1 MASQVSKTRLGKW
14 CILNELLMIDN
25 YQSRSIRAKVREV
38 LLSTWD
44 PIGIAG
50 EPNAQN
56 EYDSYIG
63 PIYDLLVSKA
73 ADAALIEYLY
83 WAVHENMGLDAA
95 SKEDMR
101 DTVSALRKIDLS
113 APDF

>member
-1 MASQVSKTRLGKW
+1 
-14 CILNELLMIDN
+14 MIDK

-38 LLSTWD
+38 FLNTWD
-44 PIGIAG
+44 PIGIAD

-56 EYDSYIG
+56 EYDNYIG

-73 ADAALIEYLY
+73 DDAALVEYLY
-83 WAVHENMGLDAA
+83 WAVYENMGFDAA
-95 SKEDMR
+95 TKEDMR

-113 APDF
+113 APDV

>member
-1 MASQVSKTRLGKW
+1 MTDK
-14 CILNELLMIDN
+14 
-25 YQSRSIRAKVREV
+25 YQSRFIRAKVREV

-50 EPNAQN
+50 EPNAQD

-63 PIYDLLVSKA
+63 NIYDLLVSKA
-73 ADAALIEYLY
+73 ADAALVDYLY